1 MRSMTGFGRGEA
13 LSADGKILFRTEIS
27 SVNRKQFELKTLLPK
42 EMLPA
47 ENELRRLIGSRISR
61 GTLTLRVET
70 IFQEGSGSRLKIDRD
85 ALLSLLDQLKSL
97 YAEAGIGVEP
107 KIDSLLQ
114 LPGIMEQETADLSDP
129 QLLET
134 LKRSCL
140 AAVGQLIA
148 ARESE
153 GENLRL
159 EFEKRLNFL
168 TETVDRIEPLAAAL
182 PKMQYERLLRRLQE
196 SGLAVD
202 LNDERVLRELV
213 IFSDRADVTEEITR
227 LRSHFVHFR
236 KFLSE
241 TEEAVGRNLDF
252 LMQEIFREINTLG
265 NKAPTPEISPLIVRL
280 KTEVEKIREQVQN
293 IE

>member
-42 EMLPA
+42 EMLSA
-47 ENELRRLIGSRISR
+47 ENELRRLIGTRISR

-70 IFQEGSGSRLKIDRD
+70 VFQDSIGPRLKIDRA
-85 ALLSLLDQLKSL
+85 ALLSLLGQLKNL
-97 YAEAGIGVEP
+97 YAEAGIGAEP
-107 KIDSLLQ
+107 AIEPLLQ
-114 LPGIMEQETADLSDP
+114 LPGIMETDAADLSDP

-134 LKRSCL
+134 LKQSCM
-140 AAVGQLIA
+140 AAIDQLIA
-148 ARESE
+148 MRESE
-153 GENLRL
+153 GANLRL
-159 EFEKRLNFL
+159 EFEKRLEYL

-182 PKMQYERLLRRLQE
+182 PRMQYERLLRRLQE

-236 KFLSE
+236 KFLEE
-241 TEEAVGRNLDF
+241 TAEPVGRNLDF